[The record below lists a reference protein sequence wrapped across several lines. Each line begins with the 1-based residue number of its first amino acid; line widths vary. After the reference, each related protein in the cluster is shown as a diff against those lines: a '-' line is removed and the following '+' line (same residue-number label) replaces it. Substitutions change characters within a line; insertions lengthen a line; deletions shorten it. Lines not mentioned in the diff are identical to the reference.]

1 MIRPAL
7 VTVLLLTLGLFM
19 ASGPALAQ
27 APPDLSSSDTLRTSG
42 KASYYAAYLEG
53 RPTASG
59 QPYDPERLTASH
71 RTLPFGTYVKVTRRF
86 TGDTVT
92 VMINDRGPQ
101 KQERILDLSRRAAEA
116 LNMIDAGVVDIEI
129 EVVEG
134 PEE

>member
-1 MIRPAL
+1 MLRAAL
-7 VTVLLLTLGLFM
+7 LFALGLLLIPVS
-19 ASGPALAQ
+19 ACAQ
-27 APPDLSSSDTLRTSG
+27 SSSDPASNTLRTSG

-53 RPTASG
+53 RATASG

-71 RTLPFGTYVKVTRRF
+71 RTLPFGTYVEVTRRF

-101 KQERILDLSRRAAEA
+101 KEARILDLSRRAAEA
-116 LNMIDAGVVDIEI
+116 LNMIDAGVVEVAI

-134 PEE
+134 PAE

>member
-1 MIRPAL
+1 MTISLRALLCFLLPACA
-7 VTVLLLTLGLFM
+7 LLLMGT
-19 ASGPALAQ
+19 PTYAQ
-27 APPDLSSSDTLRTSG
+27 SEADTLRTTG
-42 KASYYAAYLEG
+42 LVSYYADDLAG
-53 RPTASG
+53 NPTASG

-71 RTLPFGTYVKVTRRF
+71 RTLPFGTYVEVTRRF

-116 LNMIDAGVVDIEI
+116 LNMVDAGVAEVEI
-129 EVVEG
+129 AVVEE

>member
-1 MIRPAL
+1 MLRATL
-7 VTVLLLTLGLFM
+7 FLTLGLLLTPTF
-19 ASGPALAQ
+19 AYAQ
-27 APPDLSSSDTLRTSG
+27 SPPDSASDTLRTSG
-42 KASYYAAYLEG
+42 KVSYYAAYLEG

-71 RTLPFGTYVKVTRRF
+71 RTLPFGTYVEVTRRF

-101 KQERILDLSRRAAEA
+101 KEARILDLSRRAAEA
-116 LNMIDAGVVDIEI
+116 LNMIDAGVVEVEI

-134 PEE
+134 PAE

>member
-1 MIRPAL
+1 MLRAAFLFAL
-7 VTVLLLTLGLFM
+7 GLLLVPVS
-19 ASGPALAQ
+19 ACAQ
-27 APPDLSSSDTLRTSG
+27 SPSDAASDTLRTSG

-71 RTLPFGTYVKVTRRF
+71 RTLPFGTYVRITRRF

-101 KQERILDLSRRAAEA
+101 KEARILDLSRRAAEA
-116 LNMIDAGVVDIEI
+116 LNMIDAGVVEVEIEI
-129 EVVEG
+129 VEG
-134 PEE
+134 PAE